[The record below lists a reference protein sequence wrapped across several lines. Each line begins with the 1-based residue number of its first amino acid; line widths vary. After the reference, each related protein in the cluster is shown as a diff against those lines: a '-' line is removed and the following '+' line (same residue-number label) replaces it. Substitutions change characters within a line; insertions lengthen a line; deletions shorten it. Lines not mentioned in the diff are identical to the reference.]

1 MALAEKAK
9 AKINGQNAAY
19 LHIFTGAE
27 MWRLFF
33 QCSSLC
39 WRWRGATGN
48 VAGKWWRDRGEIVAP
63 YAAAP
68 VARLGRSS
76 VDVLA
81 PNGAFSVFAFP
92 VFRVLRAVF

>member
-27 MWRLFF
+27 MWRLFYSVQQF
-33 QCSSLC
+33 VL
-39 WRWRGATGN
+39 AL
-48 VAGKWWRDRGEIVAP
+48 AWRDWKSCREMVARSWRRMP
-63 YAAAP
+63 LP
-68 VARLGRSS
+68 RLRKCARLGRSN
-76 VDVLA
+76 VDGLA